1 MPAIIVDKEKCKK
14 DKLCVMECPMK
25 IISVDDSGI
34 PQTLNTAESM
44 CIECGHCVA
53 VCPHG
58 ALSLPMLRAEECQD
72 IHHQWNPG
80 VKIIENYFKARRSIR
95 RFKKDIVKKEDLMKL
110 LEITAYAPTGHNS
123 RTVEYIVYTQ
133 KEEIHALVQHV
144 IDWMH
149 TIIINFPE
157 IAKSMH
163 FDMITRAWE
172 DGIDTV
178 THSAPVI
185 IVAHGKK
192 SNPNTPTSCTIA
204 LAHLE
209 LIAPSLG
216 LGCCWAGYFS
226 WCAMVYHPLKKA
238 LQIPDGNNV
247 YGTMLVGYPLVRYY
261 RIPKREAHVDWR

>member
-1 MPAIIVDKEKCKK
+1 MPAIIVDKEKCKM

-72 IHHQWNPG
+72 IHYQWNPG
-80 VKIIENYFKARRSIR
+80 VTVIENYFKSRRSIR

-133 KEEIHALVQHV
+133 KEEIHALVKHV

-149 TIIINFPE
+149 TIIINSPE
-157 IAKSMH
+157 MAKSMH
-163 FDMITRAWE
+163 FDMITKAWE

-192 SNPNTPTSCTIA
+192 IQSKYSNIMHYSPYAFRINCPGIRAWLLLGRILFMVRNGIS
-204 LAHLE
+204 
-209 LIAPSLG
+209 SLKESFTNPR
-216 LGCCWAGYFS
+216 W
-226 WCAMVYHPLKKA
+226 
-238 LQIPDGNNV
+238 
-247 YGTMLVGYPLVRYY
+247 
-261 RIPKREAHVDWR
+261 